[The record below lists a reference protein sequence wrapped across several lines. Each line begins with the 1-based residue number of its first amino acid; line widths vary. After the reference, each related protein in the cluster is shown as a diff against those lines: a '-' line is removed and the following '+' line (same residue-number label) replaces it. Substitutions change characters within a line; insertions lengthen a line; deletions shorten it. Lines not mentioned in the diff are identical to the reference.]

1 MMAEEK
7 TGEFGEKHKVDEKII
22 QHTDMDSDGII
33 NRGGT
38 IVKEKAE
45 KVGRNKQAF
54 LSCSLRLSQVQAGIF
69 ILPGENANHQSQAA
83 CYVSV

>member
-7 TGEFGEKHKVDEKII
+7 TGEFGEKHKVDEKRI
-22 QHTDMDSDGII
+22 QRTDMDFDGIM

-38 IVKEKAE
+38 IVKEKEE

-54 LSCSLRLSQVQAGIF
+54 LFCSLRLSQVQAGIF

>member
-7 TGEFGEKHKVDEKII
+7 TGEFGEKHKVDEKRI
-22 QHTDMDSDGII
+22 QHRHMDFDGIM

-38 IVKEKAE
+38 IVKEKEE

-54 LSCSLRLSQVQAGIF
+54 LFCSMRLSQVQAGIF

>member
-1 MMAEEK
+1 M
-7 TGEFGEKHKVDEKII
+7 DEKII
-22 QHTDMDSDGII
+22 QRTDMDFDGIM
-33 NRGGT
+33 NRRGT
-38 IVKEKAE
+38 IVKEKEE

-54 LSCSLRLSQVQAGIF
+54 LFCSLWLSQVQAGIF

>member
-1 MMAEEK
+1 ML
-7 TGEFGEKHKVDEKII
+7 
-22 QHTDMDSDGII
+22 
-33 NRGGT
+33 
-38 IVKEKAE
+38 KEKEE

-54 LSCSLRLSQVQAGIF
+54 LFFPFFSFLCSPWLSQVQAGIF